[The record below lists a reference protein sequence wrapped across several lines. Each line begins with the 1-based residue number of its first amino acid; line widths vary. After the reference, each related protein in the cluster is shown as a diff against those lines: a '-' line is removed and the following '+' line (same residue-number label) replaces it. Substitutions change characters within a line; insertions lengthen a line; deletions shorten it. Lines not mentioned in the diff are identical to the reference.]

1 MDEDL
6 PTPPLPVP
14 PPLPGFQ
21 SGDQSTGKSAIA
33 ITEPS
38 PEVRA
43 DEASGAPTTYP
54 VVPALPHHTSA
65 TTITNAVPPPLP
77 TPLPTHGPKMSAE
90 ESSSATQPA

>member
-43 DEASGAPTTYP
+43 DEALS
-54 VVPALPHHTSA
+54 LIH
-65 TTITNAVPPPLP
+65 I
-77 TPLPTHGPKMSAE
+77 
-90 ESSSATQPA
+90 